1 MASELTTAY
10 YRDCAGI
17 TGYWLTPAEA
27 AEVFTQNA
35 CEGILEEGFAYYG
48 ASAGTANL
56 IGTVV
61 TPHPIESIPQEERA
75 KLEARIAEPDA
86 A

>member
-1 MASELTTAY
+1 MGSELTTAY

-27 AEVFTQNA
+27 AQVFAHND
-35 CEGILEEGFAYYG
+35 CEGTLEEAFAYYG
-48 ASAGTANL
+48 ATAGHTAL
-56 IGTVV
+56 VGTVV
-61 TPHPIESIPQEERA
+61 TAHPIESVPAEERA
-75 KLEARIAEPDA
+75 KLEARMAQPDA

>member
-1 MASELTTAY
+1 MDSEPTIAY

-27 AEVFTQNA
+27 ARVFKENA
-35 CEGILEEGFAYYG
+35 CEGTLEEGFAYYG
-48 ASAGTANL
+48 ATAEGTGL

-61 TPHPIESIPQEERA
+61 TPHPIESVPAEERA
-75 KLEARIAEPDA
+75 KLEARMEQPDA

>member
-1 MASELTTAY
+1 MDAELKTVY

-27 AEVFTQNA
+27 AAVFARNA
-35 CEGILEEGFAYYG
+35 CEGSLDEGFAYYG
-48 ASAGTANL
+48 VTDGTVNL

-61 TPHPIESIPQEERA
+61 TPHPIDAVPDEERA
-75 KLEARIAEPDA
+75 KLEARMAEPDA